1 LGSRLLKKSRVD
13 VGADDAAIR
22 AKLGG
27 KPTRDQSGPAADF
40 EQCHRLST
48 PKLERFTAIAG
59 RLAA

>member
-1 LGSRLLKKSRVD
+1 LGSRLLRKSRVD
-13 VGADDAAIR
+13 VGADGAAIR

-40 EQCHRLST
+40 ETVPPLIH